1 MICAEAEIKT
11 SKYNLLYSNRI
22 CCIDNEHIE
31 ILLTFDDINQLSVEF
46 KFLNDEQEVRYALSS
61 PQNKKVIIEL
71 FNFKNPLGTGL
82 KNLLVSPSLTTSKY
96 AYLSILLSKKRQ
108 TLFLTF
114 LFLLKGK

>member
-1 MICAEAEIKT
+1 MIRAEAEIKT

-82 KNLLVSPSLTTSKY
+82 KKPIGIAKFNDKQIC
-96 AYLSILLSKKRQ
+96 LSFNIVKQEEANPILDFSFFIER
-108 TLFLTF
+108 
-114 LFLLKGK
+114 